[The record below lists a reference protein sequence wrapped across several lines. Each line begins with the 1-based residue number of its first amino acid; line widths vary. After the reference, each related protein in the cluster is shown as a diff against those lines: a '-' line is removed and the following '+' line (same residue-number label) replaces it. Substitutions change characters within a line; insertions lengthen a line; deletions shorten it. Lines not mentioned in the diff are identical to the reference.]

1 MMIRI
6 IPVAI
11 VQCRINRQQA
21 NKTLW
26 DKFIHALFSYDLIY
40 IYSAWITFLFAVL
53 NVMTE

>member
-1 MMIRI
+1 MIIRV

-11 VQCRINRQQA
+11 VQYQINRQQA
-21 NKTLW
+21 NKALW
-26 DKFIHALFSYDLIY
+26 DKSIHALFSYDLIY

>member
-11 VQCRINRQQA
+11 VQCQINRQQA

-26 DKFIHALFSYDLIY
+26 DKFIHTLFFYDLIY
-40 IYSAWITFLFAVL
+40 IYSGWITFLFSVL